1 MALTNTNKVFNF
13 ERMYKNVFVNLQ
25 SILNIMS
32 KLPFFK
38 VILMLILTNATFLL
52 NAQTQLQSFQNQ
64 FPDQSIVILEKL
76 DSLVIQPLVE
86 VQQFHK
92 VKKQVL
98 RTIRPEVLNTSIS
111 YDDFSPIQNIKAE
124 VARVQIDGTVE
135 TSDKVNKSYQ
145 NTMVGGIFY
154 HDNKMVD
161 ISYPFNTIGTIST
174 LEYAQNITQPHFINK
189 FIFSEAYPVLSSR
202 YVVYCHKSVE
212 IGYTLMNAPA
222 DHFQFTKKEVGDYW
236 LYEWEMKD
244 ANAWKASSFREILE
258 TEPHLL
264 IRIKSAQVNGVEK
277 LYLKDMNAF
286 YSWLYEFVEPQ
297 MSPSEEMKLLSAELT
312 KGIVNPIEKLQ
323 AIYNWVQANITYVA
337 FEDGFNGFIPRKPE
351 DVCRKKYGDCKDMA
365 LLLFTLL
372 KSAGLE
378 ANIVWIGSDDI
389 PYKIE
394 EVLSPGVFNHMIA
407 CAEIDGKRYWLDATA
422 KYLDFNYTSP
432 FTQGKE
438 GLIAKSKTEY
448 EILTL
453 PITPSENNKVVD
465 SIELNINGNQI
476 YGSRKFLCSGYEKL
490 DFLYDM
496 LQLDEKKIEDVS
508 DYFSMGNDSYRQTR
522 FEIKKNENKHAI
534 AAEMFAEFT
543 IDNHVKTFGNK
554 VLLNPIMVKF
564 GQGNMF
570 DKKLFSTKNY
580 EFKSQRIE
588 ITQLNLGDLTVQ
600 NIPKDILLDSDLLH
614 YSATYFLEQN
624 QLTIQRKFEIKKYYL
639 TLQDA
644 EEWNNLIKQINA
656 LESDQLV
663 LVKA

>member
-1 MALTNTNKVFNF
+1 
-13 ERMYKNVFVNLQ
+13 
-25 SILNIMS
+25 MS

-264 IRIKSAQVNGVEK
+264 IRIKSAQINGVEK

-312 KGIVNPIEKLQ
+312 K
-323 AIYNWVQANITYVA
+323 WH
-337 FEDGFNGFIPRKPE
+337 
-351 DVCRKKYGDCKDMA
+351 C
-365 LLLFTLL
+365 
-372 KSAGLE
+372 
-378 ANIVWIGSDDI
+378 
-389 PYKIE
+389 
-394 EVLSPGVFNHMIA
+394 
-407 CAEIDGKRYWLDATA
+407 
-422 KYLDFNYTSP
+422 
-432 FTQGKE
+432 
-438 GLIAKSKTEY
+438 
-448 EILTL
+448 
-453 PITPSENNKVVD
+453 
-465 SIELNINGNQI
+465 
-476 YGSRKFLCSGYEKL
+476 
-490 DFLYDM
+490 
-496 LQLDEKKIEDVS
+496 
-508 DYFSMGNDSYRQTR
+508 
-522 FEIKKNENKHAI
+522 
-534 AAEMFAEFT
+534 
-543 IDNHVKTFGNK
+543 
-554 VLLNPIMVKF
+554 
-564 GQGNMF
+564 
-570 DKKLFSTKNY
+570 
-580 EFKSQRIE
+580 
-588 ITQLNLGDLTVQ
+588 
-600 NIPKDILLDSDLLH
+600 
-614 YSATYFLEQN
+614 
-624 QLTIQRKFEIKKYYL
+624 
-639 TLQDA
+639 
-644 EEWNNLIKQINA
+644 
-656 LESDQLV
+656 
-663 LVKA
+663 